1 MKKTLIEKI
10 AKQFKNFSE
19 AAQLM
24 GITRRTL
31 YKIMDENK
39 VGTRAYNKIE
49 AAGIN
54 PITFKRIRP

>member
-1 MKKTLIEKI
+1 MKKTLREKI

-24 GITRRTL
+24 RITRRTL
-31 YKIMDENK
+31 YKIMDDNK
-39 VGTRAYNKIE
+39 VGTRAYNKIV

-54 PITFKRIRP
+54 PKTFKQL